1 MRRTLKWLVR
11 AAGVLLVLVAGAL
24 IAVPFLVD
32 TPRIQAYVAATAT
45 QALGRQVKFSGL
57 SVRVLPLPAVE
68 LRDLEVAE
76 DPKFGT
82 TPFVRLER
90 GRIRLRLWPL
100 LTGRVELGDILL
112 RKPTVTIVQGA
123 DGRLNIASLGSG
135 SSEPRTAGRSSRGGG
150 GGSGAGGA
158 AVATRVVIDDGQVI
172 YAVRGPGER
181 PAQYRLEGLD
191 LTITSG
197 GSQIA
202 FKGDARLQ
210 PGAVAVKVSDGLVS
224 LGPSRSLTDAPVR
237 AKVALDGKDIREL
250 TAVAVGSSP
259 ELGGALKGTLAV
271 AGTVAAPTAAG
282 EIQVSNLTATQSSP
296 QCSEPKRRTLT
307 IPTLTLNAGWQS
319 PRFTG
324 KPLTVKLDGGT
335 VTAQLTATLDRGIQV
350 QLADLAIKALPLQR
364 VLVDYLCEGYAV
376 TGPLDLTGALSFE
389 TRDVLNTLNGPGQL
403 RVGSG
408 KVVGPRALALVNR
421 VARVGGAVSSVLGS
435 DIPSGAFDS
444 PLEFES
450 ITGTYTATN
459 GVVTTR
465 DLLYTSRAMK
475 VAVAGDYGLGSS
487 AVNLDLTINHKQ
499 GDLKAKVTGTAA
511 SPIVR
516 VSSSSILKNLD
527 NEKTEKSLRDLLKR
541 FKK

>member
-271 AGTVAAPTAAG
+271 AGTAAAPTAAG